1 MAKSLEPMMLSEKYM
16 DEAEYENEIKQIVGE
31 TYSAFDLKDREMIF
45 FGRDGL
51 LIVGKH
57 IPRHEEMLL
66 SYLTLLS
73 RERALRVFFSRSC
86 FFGNVMK
93 AIRGLLVKYD
103 EDPGSLTKIR
113 KLCQTSKQDLLLMD
127 EILTYINESF
137 ANFSY
142 CKPLQQDKG
151 SLRLS
156 QLLNIPELLQDLKER
171 TTDLLKNVSAYKEEL
186 LALER
191 VCQQH
196 HDFQN
201 EEWHK
206 RRAGSPD
213 AIIDL
218 FQLGQTVSSRL
229 QSTTII
235 LFGIFLFAVV
245 DSGWTVHVTGA
256 SDSMVKSYIMTILA
270 VSSESILNLGYLG
283 FWLLLAIIIYFAT
296 RVTRSHDRGTLKI
309 DFLVNKFIDLE
320 RLELFFSLK
329 KVSRETTSTNHY
341 QRIRLVSWVEKDKSI
356 WLGKTPRFEI
366 TYDKKNKY
374 LLHASITIP
383 KNNGVWKEENIQ
395 KRLLSDLEHCKVFVD
410 DVERE
415 PWKDEKKSIF
425 ERIMLQRKAKSPD
438 GAIVEIG
445 RHMADAE
452 ESIKENHTL
461 MTKVN
466 HEIVGTK

>member
-1 MAKSLEPMMLSEKYM
+1 M
-16 DEAEYENEIKQIVGE
+16 
-31 TYSAFDLKDREMIF
+31 
-45 FGRDGL
+45 
-51 LIVGKH
+51 
-57 IPRHEEMLL
+57 
-66 SYLTLLS
+66 
-73 RERALRVFFSRSC
+73 
-86 FFGNVMK
+86 
-93 AIRGLLVKYD
+93 
-103 EDPGSLTKIR
+103 
-113 KLCQTSKQDLLLMD
+113 
-127 EILTYINESF
+127 
-137 ANFSY
+137 
-142 CKPLQQDKG
+142 
-151 SLRLS
+151 
-156 QLLNIPELLQDLKER
+156 
-171 TTDLLKNVSAYKEEL
+171 
-186 LALER
+186 
-191 VCQQH
+191 
-196 HDFQN
+196 
-201 EEWHK
+201 
-206 RRAGSPD
+206 
-213 AIIDL
+213 
-218 FQLGQTVSSRL
+218 
-229 QSTTII
+229 
-235 LFGIFLFAVV
+235 
-245 DSGWTVHVTGA
+245 
-256 SDSMVKSYIMTILA
+256 A

-415 PWKDEKKSIF
+415 PWKDEKKSSF